1 MSLLAPLYYLCTTNH
16 ILLGTEMTTSELIR
30 RDPPKG
36 KNGFSAHKGFTII
49 ELMIVIGVIAIITS
63 LALPSYRTII
73 EKRQVTSG
81 AEQLG
86 AFLSAVQM
94 EAVKRS
100 ENISVSYSRTDDT
113 WCVGITTGLAA
124 CDCSETDSTQTDF
137 CQIDGQARVFNE
149 SNLNYPGVMNA
160 MNGDGAFVFDPARG
174 LVYTD
179 SNLAAY
185 DSAEFEFLSDS
196 DTYALN
202 VQISATGRVKYCSD
216 SAGKK
221 VPGYDVCAN

>member
-1 MSLLAPLYYLCTTNH
+1 MPSRALN
-16 ILLGTEMTTSELIR
+16 G
-30 RDPPKG
+30 RDPQKG
-36 KNGFSAHKGFTII
+36 KIGFSAARGFTFI
-49 ELMIVIGVIAIITS
+49 EMMVVIAVIAIITS

-100 ENISVSYSRTDDT
+100 ENIAVDYTRTDAEN
-113 WCVGITTGLAA
+113 WCVGITIGLTA
-124 CDCSETDSTQTDF
+124 CDCTETDTTQTDY
-137 CQIDGQARVFNE
+137 CQIDGQARIFNE
-149 SNLNYPGVMNA
+149 TNLNYPGVMNA
-160 MNGDGAFVFDPARG
+160 MNGDGEFVFDPARG
-174 LVYTD
+174 LVYND
-179 SNLAAY
+179 SGLAAY
-185 DSAEFEFLSDS
+185 DSAEMELLSEDG
-196 DTYALN
+196 TYSLN

-216 SAGKK
+216 SADKQ